1 MSFYD
6 SSGNARD
13 LSDVLVETRAAWAG
27 LNVEEQVNYAKKMA
41 GQEAMTGFL
50 ALMSDGAIS
59 IESVATAIDSM
70 GYDIDALG
78 VSVSDL
84 QTLYKSYGDETA
96 VATALM
102 NQFSMTQ
109 EDADQV
115 TQLLGASL
123 TQQKMCIRDRI

>member
-1 MSFYD
+1 M
-6 SSGNARD
+6 RRK
-13 LSDVLVETRAAWAG
+13 L
-27 LNVEEQVNYAKKMA
+27 A

-102 NQFSMTQ
+102 NQFFHDTGGCRPGNTIAL
-109 EDADQV
+109 EQV
-115 TQLLGASL
+115 
-123 TQQKMCIRDRI
+123 

>member
-1 MSFYD
+1 
-6 SSGNARD
+6 
-13 LSDVLVETRAAWAG
+13 
-27 LNVEEQVNYAKKMA
+27 
-41 GQEAMTGFL
+41 MTGFL

-109 EDADQV
+109 EDADPGNTIAWSKFDTADNLMGFSKQ
-115 TQLLGASL
+115 
-123 TQQKMCIRDRI
+123 CH